1 MSWRPPPGV
10 VALLLVATSVAGTV
24 FTVHRNQALERKA
37 MRQAVLRDIEKLG
50 R

>member
-1 MSWRPPPGV
+1 MSRGFRLLALAGV
-10 VALLLVATSVAGTV
+10 AAVGAITA
-24 FTVHRNQALERKA
+24 VHQMQTRERER